1 LNRNPGFTK
10 IHMSAPKPAHK
21 ARKENM
27 KNCNVLENH
36 TTRRIHS
43 SHNRSLAAGLIAG
56 SLAALLSGCGGAYS
70 PTTPPSPTPAVSPT
84 PVPAPAPSPTAAPAP
99 SPTPAPTPT
108 PNALIIEILGE
119 NGNMSFTPAS
129 ASLQV
134 GQQVRWHNADN
145 ITHTATQD
153 GRGFDS
159 GFIPPGGT
167 SAPITVSAAGAIS
180 YHCAIHPSMVG
191 ALNVTLP

>member
-1 LNRNPGFTK
+1 
-10 IHMSAPKPAHK
+10 
-21 ARKENM
+21 M
-27 KNCNVLENH
+27 KNCVAPDNQ
-36 TTRRIHS
+36 TPRRIRKVPLS
-43 SHNRSLAAGLIAG
+43 RSLAAGLIVG
-56 SLAALLSGCGGAYS
+56 SLAALLSGCGGSYS
-70 PTTPPSPTPAVSPT
+70 PTTPPSPAPAVSPT
-84 PVPAPAPSPTAAPAP
+84 PVPAPTVSPTPAPAPAP

-108 PNALIIEILGE
+108 PNALVIDIVGV

-153 GRGFDS
+153 GRGFDT

>member
-1 LNRNPGFTK
+1 
-10 IHMSAPKPAHK
+10 
-21 ARKENM
+21 M
-27 KNCNVLENH
+27 KNCNASENQ
-36 TTRRIHS
+36 TTRRIHIVR
-43 SHNRSLAAGLIAG
+43 RSRPLAAGLIAG
-56 SLAALLSGCGGAYS
+56 GLAALLSGCGGSYS
-70 PTTPPSPTPAVSPT
+70 PTTPPSPAPTVSPT
-84 PVPAPAPSPTAAPAP
+84 PAPAPVPSPTP

-108 PNALIIEILGE
+108 PNALVIEIVGE

-153 GRGFDS
+153 GRGFDT

-191 ALNVTLP
+191 ALSVTP

>member
-1 LNRNPGFTK
+1 
-10 IHMSAPKPAHK
+10 
-21 ARKENM
+21 M
-27 KNCNVLENH
+27 KNCIAPDNQA
-36 TTRRIHS
+36 TRRIRKVRLG
-43 SHNRSLAAGLIAG
+43 RSLAAGLIAG

-70 PTTPPSPTPAVSPT
+70 PTTPPPPSPAPTVSPT
-84 PVPAPAPSPTAAPAP
+84 PVPAPAP

-108 PNALIIEILGE
+108 PNALVIEIFGV

-129 ASLQV
+129 GSLQV

-153 GRGFDS
+153 GRGFDT
-159 GFIPPGGT
+159 GFIAPGDT

-191 ALNVTLP
+191 ALNVTP

>member
-1 LNRNPGFTK
+1 
-10 IHMSAPKPAHK
+10 
-21 ARKENM
+21 M
-27 KNCNVLENH
+27 KNCIAPDNQA
-36 TTRRIHS
+36 TRRIRKVRLG
-43 SHNRSLAAGLIAG
+43 RSLAAGLIAG

-70 PTTPPSPTPAVSPT
+70 PTTPPLPSPAPAVSPT
-84 PVPAPAPSPTAAPAP
+84 P
-99 SPTPAPTPT
+99 
-108 PNALIIEILGE
+108 NALVIEIFGV

-153 GRGFDS
+153 GRGFDT
-159 GFIPPGGT
+159 GFIAPGDT

-191 ALNVTLP
+191 ALNVTP

>member
-1 LNRNPGFTK
+1 
-10 IHMSAPKPAHK
+10 
-21 ARKENM
+21 M
-27 KNCNVLENH
+27 KNCIAPDNQG
-36 TTRRIHS
+36 TRRIRKVRLR
-43 SHNRSLAAGLIAG
+43 RSLAAGLIAG

-70 PTTPPSPTPAVSPT
+70 PTTPAPAVSPT
-84 PVPAPAPSPTAAPAP
+84 PVPAPAP

-108 PNALIIEILGE
+108 PNALVIEIVGVS
-119 NGNMSFTPAS
+119 GNMSFTPAS

-153 GRGFDS
+153 GRGFDT

-191 ALNVTLP
+191 ALNVTP